1 MKKNLI
7 LQLFVII
14 VSVAIFTVTQVFAF
28 EIITA
33 EDFKKEIITKD
44 ILIKTADNFIVLV
57 DASGSMANPYK
68 EGVQKFDAELQIL
81 AQQNAILPELGY
93 NAGFTCIHPLKPIM
107 KCIHITGKNSNRRL
121 TVFPPP

>member
-7 LQLFVII
+7 LQLLVII

-44 ILIKTADNFIVLV
+44 ILIKTADNFIVLFDSSKSMKEPFKDTGMTTY
-57 DASGSMANPYK
+57 DAAKKLLKDRN
-68 EGVQKFDAELQIL
+68 E
-81 AQQNAILPELGY
+81 ILPDLGY
-93 NAGFTCIHPLKPIM
+93 NAGL
-107 KCIHITGKNSNRRL
+107 
-121 TVFPPP
+121 